1 MHTTK
6 SIALLVC
13 AMQIHPRAFRL
24 HPPPRRPMPLASNP
38 SSGAPPESWPER
50 SPWKGSGRTLPV
62 ASVCDS
68 LEQDI
73 EIMESGLLV
82 VSEENTSEVCRQTQ
96 DASLLG

>member
-1 MHTTK
+1 MWKTFEK
-6 SIALLVC
+6 AGKPGS
-13 AMQIHPRAFRL
+13 
-24 HPPPRRPMPLASNP
+24 MPLASNP